1 MDGFTYKGIHCST
14 YGVEYAPSASDRWWD
29 SPEFEIYKKDIPW
42 GNRGYYYGNSVEIR
56 EIKLEC
62 YFEGITIAQREQIR
76 KWLGRDTS
84 GALVFDERPFVYYNV
99 RPGNIVPGKLYC
111 DNDKYSGTMTI
122 TFIAVEPFGYLTRK
136 SNAGT
141 EDDNAEDYCPIIDT
155 ADMPA
160 APTISSTGFNVYNP
174 GTEVC
179 GLSIKLSGSAS
190 NPIRFFNSTNKTQ
203 CVFSSLPANGLIV
216 DIDGDTGFVKTYA
229 GLTPNTYE
237 NGFAYH
243 DHGVVRLESG
253 LNTISIE
260 EQNAQGNWV
269 TPSTLSLESI
279 IIDYKP
285 RLL

>member
-29 SPEFEIYKKDIPW
+29 SPKFEIYKKDIPW

-56 EIKLEC
+56 EIKIEC
-62 YFEGITIAQREQIR
+62 YFEEITIAQREQIR

-99 RPGNIVPGKLYC
+99 RPGNIVPGQLYC

-122 TFIAVEPFGYLTRK
+122 TFMAIDPFGYLTRK

-141 EDDNAEDYCPIIDT
+141 EDDNASDYCPIISSS
-155 ADMPA
+155 DMPP
-160 APTISSTGFNVYNP
+160 APTTSSRSFIVYNP
-174 GTEVC
+174 GTESC
-179 GLSIKLSGSAS
+179 GMTIRLSGTAGK
-190 NPIRFFNSTNKTQ
+190 PIRFFNSANNTQ
-203 CVFSSLPANGLIV
+203 CVISSLPSNGLV
-216 DIDGDTGFVKTYA
+216 LDIDGDTGFVKTYVNGSPTA
-229 GLTPNTYE
+229 YD

-243 DHGVVRLESG
+243 DFGVVRLEPQS
-253 LNTISIE
+253 NTITIQEKNTS
-260 EQNAQGNWV
+260 GNWV
-269 TPSTLSLESI
+269 TPTALSLTRI
-279 IIDYKP
+279 AIDYNP